1 MYKDS
6 RILLNIIFI
15 LFFFTYAYSL
25 KDFDFDIFSDRDIL
39 RSLSPFNPLQIYGA
53 ELNLKYGN
61 IVIVGFNYYFLHFI
75 QFFTNNP
82 FYIVYILFSF
92 IILSFYYLLNK
103 LREEISTL
111 GACFALVI
119 FFCLDS
125 SIFQLHK
132 LWNPTLGLPLSILG
146 IANFFNYIK
155 KKT

>member
-6 RILLNIIFI
+6 KILLNTIFI
-15 LFFFTYAYSL
+15 LFFHAYSL

-61 IVIVGFNYYFLHFI
+61 RVIGGFNYYFLYFI
-75 QFFTNNP
+75 QLFTNNP

-103 LREEISTL
+103 LSEEISTQEHVL
-111 GACFALVI
+111 
-119 FFCLDS
+119 
-125 SIFQLHK
+125 
-132 LWNPTLGLPLSILG
+132 LW
-146 IANFFNYIK
+146 
-155 KKT
+155 